1 MGAPDADALLD
12 TAELR
17 RRSLELRGLL
27 IAAQRSRR
35 AALIAALAPLAPL
48 RQLADATE
56 VGEDVPPPAED
67 EWLAAVE
74 CMAEPLCAELAQT
87 LEDAA
92 ALTFAAERAD
102 TLQAAL
108 DAQLASKLAE
118 HDARMAGG
126 GAALEVDVEDLAR
139 DREALMRAAMPAS
152 RAAGH
157 TRQQCYAAAL
167 RRDTND
173 ATARAELEAVR
184 AQLRVTWREKGL
196 ADALTALRDGR
207 AGAGWLVGP
216 EAVFDDPWSFS
227 DAQLERLT
235 RGARVA
241 NAAPSRELNEA
252 AVFAR
257 DALQR
262 AQFSKHGTNLL
273 ALARARRDAVQRAE
287 AEQARLPAAA
297 GAAAADYE
305 ARVQAIWLPVYR
317 CDALAQP
324 TVEDYADAYFCVR
337 RNDPADRH
345 ARNHDALF
353 LAATHAAEALYRKGD
368 DAGASFLDEATCL
381 EEYQEDLQELR
392 EVAASSGACVAAY
405 DTFAGLV
412 REMRLVRKLRERA
425 GGAWPPT
432 PEAVVDFVT
441 DQGLNNAHWQR
452 TNHRGRTGA
461 EETVRRALVW
471 CCGLAAAD
479 AATAR
484 DGAVAAAVAA
494 LRVHGDENRRDGDA
508 GVYPMPTVVDARFP
522 ELPSLDAAAAALL
535 ERRRRTQ
542 LLLRLHGGERPR
554 KR

>member
-27 IAAQRSRR
+27 IAAQRTRR

-92 ALTFAAERAD
+92 ALTFASERAD
-102 TLQAAL
+102 KLQAAL
-108 DAQLASKLAE
+108 DAQLEQKLAE
-118 HDARMAGG
+118 HDARMAGT
-126 GAALEVDVEDLAR
+126 AVASEVDVEDLAR

-157 TRQQCYAAAL
+157 TRRQCYAAAL

-196 ADALTALRDGR
+196 GDALTALRDGR

-216 EAVFDDPWSFS
+216 EAVFDDPWGFS
-227 DAQLERLT
+227 DAQLERLL

-257 DALQR
+257 DSLRR

-273 ALARARRDAVQRAE
+273 ALARARRDAVRRAE
-287 AEQARLPAAA
+287 AEQARLPA
-297 GAAAADYE
+297 GAADYE

-317 CDALAQP
+317 CEALAQP
-324 TVEDYADAYFCVR
+324 TIEDYADAYFCVR

-345 ARNHDALF
+345 ARNHSALF
-353 LAATHAAEALYRKGD
+353 LAATRAAEALYRKPD
-368 DAGASFLDEATCL
+368 DVDASFLDEATCL

-392 EVAASSGACVAAY
+392 DVAASSGACVAAY
-405 DTFAGLV
+405 DTYAGLV

-441 DQGLNNAHWQR
+441 DQALNNAHWQR
-452 TNHRGRTGA
+452 TNHRGRAGA

-484 DGAVAAAVAA
+484 GGAAAPAAAA
-494 LRVHGDENRRDGDA
+494 LRGVHGDENRRDGDA
-508 GVYPMPTVVDARFP
+508 GVYPMATVAARFP

-542 LLLRLHGGERPR
+542 LLLLHGEQPR

>member
-1 MGAPDADALLD
+1 MGAPDADASLD

-27 IAAQRSRR
+27 IAAQRTRR

-102 TLQAAL
+102 KLQAAL
-108 DAQLASKLAE
+108 DAQLAQKLAE
-118 HDARMAGG
+118 HDARMAGT
-126 GAALEVDVEDLAR
+126 AAASEVDVEDLAR

-196 ADALTALRDGR
+196 GDALTALRDGR
-207 AGAGWLVGP
+207 AGAGWLIGP
-216 EAVFDDPWSFS
+216 EAVFDDPWGFS
-227 DAQLERLT
+227 DAQLERLI

-257 DALQR
+257 DSLQR
-262 AQFSKHGTNLL
+262 AQFSKLGTNLL
-273 ALARARRDAVQRAE
+273 ALARARRDAVRRAE

-297 GAAAADYE
+297 DAAADDYE

-324 TVEDYADAYFCVR
+324 TIEDYADAYFCVR

-345 ARNHDALF
+345 ARNHSGLF
-353 LAATHAAEALYRKGD
+353 LAATRAAEALYRKPD
-368 DAGASFLDEATCL
+368 DVSASFLDEATCL
-381 EEYQEDLQELR
+381 EEYREDLQELR
-392 EVAASSGACVAAY
+392 DVAASSGACVAAY
-405 DTFAGLV
+405 DTYAGLV
-412 REMRLVRKLRERA
+412 REVRLVRKLRERA

-441 DQGLNNAHWQR
+441 EQVLNNAHWQR
-452 TNHRGRTGA
+452 TNHRGRAGA

-479 AATAR
+479 AATA
-484 DGAVAAAVAA
+484 APAA

-508 GVYPMPTVVDARFP
+508 GVYPMATVVVDARFP

-542 LLLRLHGGERPR
+542 LLLLLHGERPR